1 MKYYGRLSVAALLAI
16 APLYGFAQEKVVP
29 IKYGDMDQWII
40 RKVHESGVIGGNT
53 KLLYEIGPTKEIDGN
68 KPYKNMG
75 GSPWG
80 TSNVMAKV
88 VGIVKTN
95 NSVYRDKRDN
105 GYCAR
110 LETHIESVKV
120 LGMVNITVLAAGSIY
135 LGDMLEPITGTKNA
149 EKNMNWGVPFTQRP
163 KAVRYDYK
171 VKMSGEKDRIRLTG
185 FSKKGQVAGQDCAIT
200 VFFLQKRMEDAEGNI
215 TAKRVGTMVVKYDKD
230 SDGWV
235 NGALKKLAESMK
247 QYFSKDVI
255 LGRNGGDEFS
265 IFMPDCTEMEVK
277 PFLKKFTEETRNFY
291 CKGEAHT
298 FTISLGFAE
307 YPVLADDRSK
317 LMRCADMALYE
328 VKMRGKNGC
337 MAYREGEQVKSR
349 AKLGFAVKD
358 IIDNMPGAFI
368 VYRADKENDEI
379 LLANSELLRLTGC
392 KNMDE
397 LLAYTGKSFF
407 NLIRPDEQESCQK
420 SIWSQING
428 GHSNDY
434 IFFHMRKADGTY
446 ISVLDHGRIV
456 DSVHNGRVF
465 YVMIMDLKSLQM
477 HYGDCLELVEK

>member
-1 MKYYGRLSVAALLAI
+1 MKYYGRLSVIALLAI

-215 TAKRVGTMVVKYDKD
+215 TAKRVGTMVMKYDKD

-235 NGALKKLAESMK
+235 NGATYEVL
-247 QYFSKDVI
+247 Y
-255 LGRNGGDEFS
+255 GDITKHLSYNHET
-265 IFMPDCTEMEVK
+265 MGLRERDY
-277 PFLKKFTEETRNFY
+277 TRNS
-291 CKGEAHT
+291 KGESVL
-298 FTISLGFAE
+298 IKEIGWAE
-307 YPVLADDRSK
+307 ANENPTHMILQFSSSH
-317 LMRCADMALYE
+317 
-328 VKMRGKNGC
+328 G
-337 MAYREGEQVKSR
+337 
-349 AKLGFAVKD
+349 
-358 IIDNMPGAFI
+358 GAFI
-368 VYRADKENDEI
+368 GSPGNTLWVDNVKLVY
-379 LLANSELLRLTGC
+379 
-392 KNMDE
+392 
-397 LLAYTGKSFF
+397 
-407 NLIRPDEQESCQK
+407 
-420 SIWSQING
+420 
-428 GHSNDY
+428 
-434 IFFHMRKADGTY
+434 
-446 ISVLDHGRIV
+446 
-456 DSVHNGRVF
+456 
-465 YVMIMDLKSLQM
+465 
-477 HYGDCLELVEK
+477 

>member
-235 NGALKKLAESMK
+235 NGATYKVL
-247 QYFSKDVI
+247 Y
-255 LGRNGGDEFS
+255 GDITKHPSYDHET
-265 IFMPDCTEMEVK
+265 MGLRERDY
-277 PFLKKFTEETRNFY
+277 TRNS
-291 CKGEAHT
+291 KGE
-298 FTISLGFAE
+298 S
-307 YPVLADDRSK
+307 VLIKETGWAGANENPTHMILQFSSSH
-317 LMRCADMALYE
+317 
-328 VKMRGKNGC
+328 G
-337 MAYREGEQVKSR
+337 
-349 AKLGFAVKD
+349 
-358 IIDNMPGAFI
+358 GAFI
-368 VYRADKENDEI
+368 GSPGNTLWVDNVKLVY
-379 LLANSELLRLTGC
+379 
-392 KNMDE
+392 
-397 LLAYTGKSFF
+397 
-407 NLIRPDEQESCQK
+407 
-420 SIWSQING
+420 
-428 GHSNDY
+428 
-434 IFFHMRKADGTY
+434 
-446 ISVLDHGRIV
+446 
-456 DSVHNGRVF
+456 
-465 YVMIMDLKSLQM
+465 
-477 HYGDCLELVEK
+477 

>member
-1 MKYYGRLSVAALLAI
+1 MKYYGRLSVIALLAI

-215 TAKRVGTMVVKYDKD
+215 TAKRVGTMVMKYDKD

-235 NGALKKLAESMK
+235 NGATYEVL
-247 QYFSKDVI
+247 
-255 LGRNGGDEFS
+255 NGDITKHPSYNHETMGLRERDY
-265 IFMPDCTEMEVK
+265 
-277 PFLKKFTEETRNFY
+277 TRNS
-291 CKGEAHT
+291 KGESVL
-298 FTISLGFAE
+298 IKEIGWAE
-307 YPVLADDRSK
+307 ANENPTHMILQFSSSH
-317 LMRCADMALYE
+317 
-328 VKMRGKNGC
+328 G
-337 MAYREGEQVKSR
+337 
-349 AKLGFAVKD
+349 
-358 IIDNMPGAFI
+358 GAFI
-368 VYRADKENDEI
+368 GSPGNTLWVDNVKLVY
-379 LLANSELLRLTGC
+379 
-392 KNMDE
+392 
-397 LLAYTGKSFF
+397 
-407 NLIRPDEQESCQK
+407 
-420 SIWSQING
+420 
-428 GHSNDY
+428 
-434 IFFHMRKADGTY
+434 
-446 ISVLDHGRIV
+446 
-456 DSVHNGRVF
+456 
-465 YVMIMDLKSLQM
+465 
-477 HYGDCLELVEK
+477 

>member
-1 MKYYGRLSVAALLAI
+1 MKYYGRLSVAALLAV

-171 VKMSGEKDRIRLTG
+171 VKMSGEKNRIRLTG
-185 FSKKGQVAGQDCAIT
+185 FSKKGQVEGQDCAIT
-200 VFFLQKRMEDAEGNI
+200 VFFLQKRMEDAEGNV

-235 NGALKKLAESMK
+235 NDATYEVL
-247 QYFSKDVI
+247 Y
-255 LGRNGGDEFS
+255 GDITKHPAYHPET
-265 IFMPDCTEMEVK
+265 MGLRERDY
-277 PFLKKFTEETRNFY
+277 TRNS
-291 CKGEAHT
+291 KGE
-298 FTISLGFAE
+298 
-307 YPVLADDRSK
+307 
-317 LMRCADMALYE
+317 C
-328 VKMRGKNGC
+328 
-337 MAYREGEQVKSR
+337 
-349 AKLGFAVKD
+349 
-358 IIDNMPGAFI
+358 
-368 VYRADKENDEI
+368 
-379 LLANSELLRLTGC
+379 
-392 KNMDE
+392 
-397 LLAYTGKSFF
+397 
-407 NLIRPDEQESCQK
+407 
-420 SIWSQING
+420 
-428 GHSNDY
+428 
-434 IFFHMRKADGTY
+434 
-446 ISVLDHGRIV
+446 LD
-456 DSVHNGRVF
+456 
-465 YVMIMDLKSLQM
+465 
-477 HYGDCLELVEK
+477 